1 MIMKIDTKIDFWKKK
16 LLDLGKRNKL
26 INFPLSK
33 SGQRVSQSTIMIETP
48 SADELWD
55 TLSNFD
61 SNISF
66 PVVTKADKN
75 IDISEG
81 QLEFDK
87 EPNEESP
94 VFPNGYKTNQ
104 MPYDACKT
112 FRALMH
118 KSKEFMDNKG
128 LNALYL
134 AFGFLNWKENGLEGQ
149 QLRSP
154 ILLIPVCISQDNV
167 SAPFVLSRIDGEIVT
182 NNTLLYKLKNDFN
195 IELPEYNEETNWK
208 QYLQAINDECSS
220 LGWNVDYDC
229 VQLSIITFQKMA
241 MYSDIEQN
249 AELIANNPI
258 IRLINGESDGIEF
271 ADYSYIDSYDHDST
285 DPKDVSSVV
294 DADSSQQDAILLAKL
309 GASFVLQGPP
319 GTGKSQT
326 ITNIIAE
333 LLAQGKSVLFVS
345 EKLAAL
351 QVVYNRL
358 SAAGINDFCLTLHNP
373 NAKRREIMDQ
383 LQNSINL
390 ASEKV
395 TVNQKAVY
403 QLNQLVAER
412 QKLNSYVKELHTLVP
427 PLNENIYRVNGYIS
441 SLEAYPDIDYVYKNA
456 VNVSTEEL
464 HSLISLLNDYSL
476 IVQKD
481 GYQKYNPWQ
490 GCSLNTVTNL
500 FRQKFLSY
508 TSKLNYSVSNAKEI
522 YSTFNALVGENNL
535 SDRICDLDNWQR
547 LFEHSLKSPHISYDI
562 ASNDID
568 RICNIVGRC
577 QEARQKK
584 AQAYEAQEKA
594 EIFIIEAEDVIHKIY
609 NCVVQN
615 DIDSLNN
622 LVLEYDGIFIK
633 IGTELYSDKF
643 NPLSDD
649 ALLYRQSYN
658 SYAKLF
664 KNDID
669 LNAQKSNIESE
680 CSKIEEELS
689 SEEKLLSDIK
699 DKMLS
704 AQNSVTND
712 YNDGILNI
720 DAEALLGR
728 FKNDYSSIM
737 RIFKSSYK
745 NDSKEIRGYSK
756 NSKKPSYS
764 QAVELLNSIITA
776 QQIKK
781 EYDDKAD
788 SVEKLKDKHRELI
801 SDISSITTQISNNT
815 LQLQNSKTSII
826 ENHRNLSNKLD
837 ETSTA
842 YKNTA
847 NERKMQCDGIYK
859 ETSVCINKT
868 VDDSTDFR
876 SLYND
881 ILWLKEFAEICDR
894 FEIDSNYRRQI
905 CEMTDDYYDRLN
917 TVFKQ
922 FMEWKKSYKELCD
935 SLFDSFD
942 DNTTKAMSNL
952 RMQELLDK
960 ITVCSNSYSLL
971 EYYIDYKHLISK
983 MESTGVL
990 GYIRKVEELELS
1002 SDNIIPCFKK
1012 CFFRS
1017 WLDDVIPR
1025 FEAVAT
1031 FRGEKQKAI
1040 ISDFKSLDKEQM
1052 EIAKAY
1058 LKAKLISRLPN
1069 LDSFIV
1075 GGTEVSI
1082 LRRELAKQ
1090 RKLMPLRKLIAALPT
1105 LLPALKPCIMM
1116 SPLSVSTYF
1125 RNTNYKFDTVIFDEA
1140 SQVRT
1145 EDAICSIFR
1154 GSQVIIAGD
1163 SKQLP
1168 PTDFFSASFTDS
1180 DDFSEDEDGFDDAG
1194 AYESLLDEASSLPT
1208 QTLLWHYRSKNEQL
1222 IAFSNQKIYNG
1233 NLITFPS
1240 AVEKGKD
1247 IGVEYIYTKN
1257 GIYDRGGRNG
1267 NRVEAEKV
1275 AELVFE
1281 HIKNNGNRS
1290 LGIIAFNEKQQT
1302 IIEDVI
1308 IRKRQENPQYE
1319 YFFKDSENEP
1329 FFIRNLETVQGD
1341 ERDTI
1346 IFSIGFGYDKYGKL
1360 LMNFGPLSKSG
1371 GERRL
1376 NVAITRARYNLKLV
1390 GSIMPTDINVDKV
1403 NSLGPKLL
1411 RQYIDYAINGPKAI
1425 IAEIQADEKISFD
1438 SPFEESVYT
1447 FLVNEGYN
1455 VATQVGCSGYRI
1467 DMAVRHPDYN
1477 GRFAIGIE
1485 CDGAAYHSART
1496 ARERDRLRQAVLE
1509 SMGWKIHRIWSTDW
1523 VKDPNAEKK
1532 KLIEAVEKAISNY
1545 QESYIMTDNKPDN
1558 DTKEQYLNVSEAD
1571 ITDQISDYLKVK
1583 SVYAGMNVQDVPI
1596 EDIEN
1601 TILKVLE
1608 IGYGY
1613 DMDTLIKST
1622 AKYGYSWQRTGKN
1635 IKERFNIAF
1644 NKLLKNE
1651 AIIVVNGIIKINEQK
1666 L

>member
-1 MIMKIDTKIDFWKKK
+1 MKIETKIDFWKKK

-26 INFPLSK
+26 INFTISK
-33 SGQRVSQSTIMIETP
+33 TGQRVSRSAIMIETP

-55 TLSNFD
+55 ALSNFD

-87 EPNEESP
+87 EPNDESP
-94 VFPNGYKTNQ
+94 IFTNGYKTNQ
-104 MPYDACKT
+104 MPYEACKT

-134 AFGFLNWKENGLEGQ
+134 SFGFLNWKENGLEGQ
-149 QLRSP
+149 VLRSP

-167 SAPFVLSRIDGEIVT
+167 SAPFVISRIDSEIVS

-195 IELPEYNEETNWK
+195 IEIPEYNEDTNWK
-208 QYLQAINDECSS
+208 TYLKTINDECLS
-220 LGWNVDYDC
+220 LGWDVDYEC
-229 VQLSIITFQKMA
+229 VQLSMITFQKMA

-249 AELIANNPI
+249 AESIANNPI
-258 IRLINGESDGIEF
+258 VRIINGDTDEVKESD
-271 ADYSYIDSYDHDST
+271 YSDIDNYDHDST

-294 DADSSQQDAILLAKL
+294 DADSSQQDAILLAKR

-358 SAAGINDFCLTLHNP
+358 SAAGVNDFCLTLHNP

-395 TVNQKAVY
+395 TLNRKAVH
-403 QLNQLVAER
+403 QLNQLVTER
-412 QKLNSYVKELHTLVP
+412 QKLNSYVKELHTIVP

-456 VNVSTEEL
+456 VKVSAEEL
-464 HSLISLLNDYSL
+464 HSLISMLTDYSL
-476 IVQKD
+476 IIQKD
-481 GYQKYNPWQ
+481 GYQQYNPWQ
-490 GCSLNTVTNL
+490 GSNLNTVTNL
-500 FRQKFLSY
+500 FRQKFSSD
-508 TSKLNYSVSNAKEI
+508 TSKLSNSVNNGKEI
-522 YSTFNALVGENNL
+522 YSTLIALVGESNL
-535 SDRICDLDNWQR
+535 SDRICDLDNWQL
-547 LFEHSLKSPHISYDI
+547 LFEHSLRSPHISYDI
-562 ASNDID
+562 TSKDINKV
-568 RICNIVGRC
+568 CELVSCC
-577 QEARQKK
+577 QDSLQKK
-584 AQAYEAQEKA
+584 KQAYEAQAKA
-594 EIFIIEAEDVIHKIY
+594 DAFINEADDVVHKIY
-609 NCVVQN
+609 KCVFQN
-615 DIDSLNN
+615 EIDSLND
-622 LVLEYDGIFIK
+622 LELEYDSIFSK
-633 IGTELYSDKF
+633 IGTELYLDRF
-643 NPLSDD
+643 NPVSDD
-649 ALLYRQSYN
+649 ALLYRQSCV
-658 SYAKLF
+658 SYAELF
-664 KNDID
+664 KNDTD
-669 LNAQKSNIESE
+669 LKTQKANIESE

-689 SEEKLLSDIK
+689 SEEKLLSEMK

-704 AQNSVTND
+704 AQNVVTNE
-712 YNDGILNI
+712 YNDGILDI
-720 DAEALLGR
+720 DADALLGR
-728 FKNDYSSIM
+728 YKNDYSSIT
-737 RIFKSSYK
+737 RIVKSSFK
-745 NDSKEIRGYSK
+745 NDSKEIRGFSK
-756 NSKKPSYS
+756 SNKKPSYS
-764 QAVELLNSIITA
+764 QTIELLNSIITA
-776 QQIKK
+776 QHSKK
-781 EYDDKAD
+781 EHDDKVE
-788 SVEKLKDKHRELI
+788 SVEKIKDKRSRLL
-801 SDISSITTQISNNT
+801 SDLSSITTQISNST
-815 LQLQNSKTSII
+815 IQLQNSKTSVIDNQRNII
-826 ENHRNLSNKLD
+826 NKLD
-837 ETSTA
+837 GMRTA

-847 NERKMQCDGIYK
+847 NERKIQCDGLYK
-859 ETSVCINKT
+859 EASECINKT
-868 VDDSTDFR
+868 VNDFTDFK
-876 SLYND
+876 SLHND

-894 FEIDSNYRRQI
+894 FEIGNSYRHQI
-905 CEMTDDYYDRLN
+905 CELNDDYNDRLN
-917 TVFKQ
+917 TVFRQ
-922 FMEWKKSYKELCD
+922 FMEWKIAYKELCD
-935 SLFDSFD
+935 SLLDSFD
-942 DNTTKAMSNL
+942 DNTTTAMSNL
-952 RMQELLDK
+952 RMQELHDK
-960 ITVCSNSYSLL
+960 ITVCSNSYSML

-990 GYIRKVEELELS
+990 GYIKKVEELELP

-1017 WLDDVIPR
+1017 WLDDVIPQ

-1031 FRGEKQKAI
+1031 FRGEKQEAI

-1090 RKLMPLRKLIAALPT
+1090 RKLMPLRKLIAVLPT

-1125 RNTNYKFDTVIFDEA
+1125 RNTDYKFDTVIFDEA

-1180 DDFSEDEDGFDDAG
+1180 DEFSEDEDGFDDAG

-1346 IFSIGFGYDKYGKL
+1346 IFSIGFGYDKYGKF

-1390 GSIMPTDINVDKV
+1390 GSIVPTDINVDKV

-1425 IAEIQADEKISFD
+1425 IAEIQADETISFD

-1447 FLVNEGYN
+1447 FLVDQGYN

-1467 DMAVRHPDYN
+1467 DMAIRHPDYN

-1523 VKDPNAEKK
+1523 IKDPNAERK
-1532 KLIEAVEKAISNY
+1532 KLLDAVEKAISNY
-1545 QESYIMTDNKPDN
+1545 QETYSMTDNKTEN
-1558 DTKEQYLNVSEAD
+1558 DKQEQYLNVSEAD
-1571 ITDQISDYLKVK
+1571 VTDQISDYLKVK
-1583 SVYAGMNVQDVPI
+1583 SAYAGMNVQDVPI
-1596 EDIEN
+1596 KDIEN

-1622 AKYGYSWQRTGKN
+1622 AKYGYTWQRTGKN
-1635 IKERFNIAF
+1635 IKARFTMAF
-1644 NKLLKNE
+1644 NRLINKE
-1651 AIIVVNGIIKINEQK
+1651 AIIVENGIIKIK
-1666 L
+1666 K